1 MLATTNSACIWG
13 MKGDPVKVEVNLA
26 RGLPSWHLVG
36 LGDKAIKESIDRIRA
51 AISNSGY
58 DYPRQD
64 VTINLVPAGTPKHG
78 SHFDLPMAIALLA
91 AMGIVKGTSYQSF
104 GMVGELSLSGQL
116 QRVSG
121 DLLLVQSMKEAG
133 IKNIIV
139 PEGNST
145 EAAMVQDVGIYPASS
160 LAQVVDYFNGQKPL
174 GKQEATASGDF
185 GKAKDSID
193 YIDVRGQESGK
204 RAMMIC
210 AAGGHGILLKGTPG
224 CGKTML
230 ARRLSTILPPLTHE
244 EMVEVTKV
252 YSVSGLLSD
261 SQQIVTTRPFRTPHQ
276 GITIPAML
284 GGGARPVPGE
294 FSLAHHGILFLD
306 EINQFDANV
315 INAMRV
321 PLEEGVVSVVRK
333 GGRAEFPGSVILVAA
348 SNNATFILIQ
358 LYIGVH
364 M

>member
-91 AMGIVKGTSYQSF
+91 AMGIVKGASYQSF

-121 DLLLVQSMKEAG
+121 ALLLVQSMKVAG

-139 PEGNST
+139 YRRS
-145 EAAMVQDVGIYPASS
+145 IS
-160 LAQVVDYFNGQKPL
+160 L
-174 GKQEATASGDF
+174 
-185 GKAKDSID
+185 
-193 YIDVRGQESGK
+193 
-204 RAMMIC
+204 
-210 AAGGHGILLKGTPG
+210 
-224 CGKTML
+224 
-230 ARRLSTILPPLTHE
+230 RL
-244 EMVEVTKV
+244 
-252 YSVSGLLSD
+252 
-261 SQQIVTTRPFRTPHQ
+261 
-276 GITIPAML
+276 
-284 GGGARPVPGE
+284 
-294 FSLAHHGILFLD
+294 
-306 EINQFDANV
+306 
-315 INAMRV
+315 
-321 PLEEGVVSVVRK
+321 
-333 GGRAEFPGSVILVAA
+333 
-348 SNNATFILIQ
+348 
-358 LYIGVH
+358 
-364 M
+364 

>member
-1 MLATTNSACIWG
+1 MKDRGKSLLATTNSACIWG

-91 AMGIVKGTSYQSF
+91 AMGIVKGASYQSF

-121 DLLLVQSMKEAG
+121 ALLLVQSMKVAG

-174 GKQEATASGDF
+174 RKQEVTASGDL

-193 YIDVRGQESGK
+193 YIGVRGQESGK

-230 ARRLSTILPPLTHE
+230 NAGCDIDMRNHKLRN
-244 EMVEVTKV
+244 
-252 YSVSGLLSD
+252 VSWPDG
-261 SQQIVTTRPFRTPHQ
+261 
-276 GITIPAML
+276 GITGTCNFVRIISMNSDGTVAKWSNSNKL
-284 GGGARPVPGE
+284 Q
-294 FSLAHHGILFLD
+294 FKNGIL
-306 EINQFDANV
+306 IS
-315 INAMRV
+315 
-321 PLEEGVVSVVRK
+321 G
-333 GGRAEFPGSVILVAA
+333 
-348 SNNATFILIQ
+348 TFS
-358 LYIGVH
+358 
-364 M
+364 

>member
-1 MLATTNSACIWG
+1 

-91 AMGIVKGTSYQSF
+91 AMGIVKGASYQSF

-121 DLLLVQSMKEAG
+121 ALLLVQSMKVAG

-160 LAQVVDYFNGQKPL
+160 LAQVVDYFNGQTLKETGGYSQWRSWKSKRL
-174 GKQEATASGDF
+174 HRLHRRSRAGKWKTSDDDLRCRRSWNF
-185 GKAKDSID
+185 VKRNSRMWKD
-193 YIDVRGQESGK
+193 Y
-204 RAMMIC
+204 A
-210 AAGGHGILLKGTPG
+210 
-224 CGKTML
+224 
-230 ARRLSTILPPLTHE
+230 
-244 EMVEVTKV
+244 
-252 YSVSGLLSD
+252 
-261 SQQIVTTRPFRTPHQ
+261 
-276 GITIPAML
+276 
-284 GGGARPVPGE
+284 
-294 FSLAHHGILFLD
+294 
-306 EINQFDANV
+306 
-315 INAMRV
+315 
-321 PLEEGVVSVVRK
+321 
-333 GGRAEFPGSVILVAA
+333 
-348 SNNATFILIQ
+348 
-358 LYIGVH
+358 
-364 M
+364 